1 MGADAVIGV
10 VEHLNNIKAKLGED
24 AWKTEIRRLAKDAF
38 KLGGKHEVFW
48 RGIVKDFEWLD
59 VEALAAEVKA
69 EPPAPAPDPTR
80 FMIDAMKSTMPGLRT
95 QAQFNAFMASFDAL
109 RLLMNY
115 VFEGNTEKVMES
127 KRALEMAIDA
137 ASQVTRI
144 SDQLRDVPEAATS
157 AAAEEFKNP
166 PAEFQEFDIQKQ
178 LMAELET
185 ISGHA
190 QLVQWYETT
199 VKSLEP
205 KIKSQT
211 LRNSLFDA
219 IRTKKNLLQ
228 QTTS

>member
-1 MGADAVIGV
+1 MDAVR
-10 VEHLNNIKAKLGED
+10 EHLNNIRTKLGDD
-24 AWKTEIRRLAKDAF
+24 AWKVEARRLAKDAF

-48 RGIVKDFEWLD
+48 RELLQSYDW
-59 VEALAAEVKA
+59 VEIEELIAEAKA
-69 EPPAPAPDPTR
+69 EKANTPAPDPTR
-80 FMIDAMKSTMPGLRT
+80 IMIDAMKSTMPGLRT

-115 VFEGNTEKVMES
+115 VFEGNTEKVLES

-157 AAAEEFKNP
+157 EAAEEFKNP
-166 PAEFQEFDIQKQ
+166 PAEFQEYDVQKQ
-178 LMAELET
+178 LMAELES

-199 VKSLEP
+199 VKGLES

-219 IRTKKNLLQ
+219 IRQKKNLLQ